1 MSTRAIGDVLLLG
14 AGRVLQM
21 VGGIVALRVATGVM
35 PPETLGYVAQ
45 TMSIVIL
52 LCSTMVAPVNNY
64 ISRGLL
70 GWFDAGV
77 ARRNLLRFSAFVALA
92 AIAAGLMVFLARS
105 WAAIVEG
112 LPALSLG
119 ILTTLY
125 VVGNSLHLS
134 SASALNL
141 LGHRLAYVVF
151 CNLSLWGGL
160 GLAIG
165 FYAFFPGPEAWLLGL
180 FVGYLVASSAY
191 LLVLEQVRETT
202 SRRSG
207 DCLPLTIQA
216 VVAFAWP
223 QVLTAVLWWT
233 QSQSYRFVLGEVGG
247 PALVGLFVAG
257 YTVCSGTMQSF
268 ETLFNEI
275 YSPKLYRSLADQ
287 GQAELA
293 KTWNEYASA
302 YLPAVV
308 LFGAFLVGMGPILAK
323 ILLAEQY
330 HEIIPFLFLPAL
342 TEMLRAS
349 ASALSIMGV
358 AKLDM
363 RITVLPVL
371 VGATLSPLLVYIFGS
386 IDSML
391 GTAVGMFLAYLAVF
405 LVVIPIIRRTLPIRW
420 PIGRMLGAALV
431 GLPMI
436 VLGQYLPMAVD
447 ATLATSLFVL
457 AISVLYMMGAQY
469 VLARPWLG
477 QTD

>member
-1 MSTRAIGDVLLLG
+1 MS
-14 AGRVLQM
+14 
-21 VGGIVALRVATGVM
+21 
-35 PPETLGYVAQ
+35 
-45 TMSIVIL
+45 
-52 LCSTMVAPVNNY
+52 
-64 ISRGLL
+64 
-70 GWFDAGV
+70 
-77 ARRNLLRFSAFVALA
+77 
-92 AIAAGLMVFLARS
+92 
-105 WAAIVEG
+105 
-112 LPALSLG
+112 
-119 ILTTLY
+119 
-125 VVGNSLHLS
+125 
-134 SASALNL
+134 
-141 LGHRLAYVVF
+141 
-151 CNLSLWGGL
+151 
-160 GLAIG
+160 
-165 FYAFFPGPEAWLLGL
+165 
-180 FVGYLVASSAY
+180 
-191 LLVLEQVRETT
+191 
-202 SRRSG
+202 
-207 DCLPLTIQA
+207 
-216 VVAFAWP
+216 
-223 QVLTAVLWWT
+223 
-233 QSQSYRFVLGEVGG
+233 
-247 PALVGLFVAG
+247 
-257 YTVCSGTMQSF
+257 QSF

-287 GQAELA
+287 GQAGLA

-342 TEMLRAS
+342 TEMLRAF

-391 GTAVGMFLAYLAVF
+391 GTAVGMFLAYLTVF
-405 LVVIPIIRRTLPIRW
+405 LVVIPISRHTLPIRW

-447 ATLATSLFVL
+447 ATLPTSLYVL

-477 QTD
+477 QTDRFDKAKK